1 MKRPRVMVPFT
12 AMLLAAAISL
22 PAHGASKYKPC
33 SLLTPAEVEAVL
45 GSKVIKTDEGDG
57 LR

>member
-33 SLLTPAEVEAVL
+33 SLLTP
-45 GSKVIKTDEGDG
+45 
-57 LR
+57 LRWRRCWDPG